1 MNNIRYTFVNS
12 KSGELI
18 PAFIN
23 EEGNTQAL
31 HSTVDPKREAE
42 RLITSISEEIGFIVF
57 LGLGGGFAPMAAL
70 ELTNAFVAVI
80 DYDGGSIKELFK
92 SKDYS
97 KLLNSERF
105 KLLIDPCNEEIK
117 NFILENFKPALHGG
131 IKTIPLRA
139 RTEHDK
145 EKFEDAASGLQEAI
159 NAVSGDYS
167 VQAHFGVK
175 WFINILR
182 NVKNARIFD
191 AQKYNVLGEG
201 FTEAAIVAAGPS
213 LDSQIE
219 LLQKAK
225 TRKVFI
231 ISTDTAC
238 GVLLQNGIAP
248 DVVVSIDCQHISYY
262 HFIGNKP
269 QNIPLVLDIASPPLL
284 SGFSASPLFF
294 SSGHPLALYI
304 SKHWRNF
311 PLLDT
316 SGGNVTYAC
325 LSLAE
330 FIGFKR
336 VTLFGADFSYV
347 GSQSYARGTYLYPYF
362 YKRQSRFTPVEAQS
376 SAFLYRAPFIPAED
390 GNKKNYYE
398 TSSLR
403 FYRKKLEEKAR
414 GMEAEIIRAPG
425 SGAQISLQN
434 FNHEPHQPHEP
445 TQIKREEI
453 KEKRNQ
459 QSSEEFLIQY
469 KEDIAA
475 LPAADGA
482 NYLNKLNEKERQV
495 FTTLLPLAAAIKKR
509 NATLKFHEIIEEVKN
524 FSVKEIEKVL
534 E

>member
-1 MNNIRYTFVNS
+1 MNSIRYTFLNS

-18 PAFIN
+18 PAIIN

-70 ELTNAFVAVI
+70 ELTNAFVTVI
-80 DYDGGSIKELFK
+80 DYNSGSISDLLK

-97 KLLNSERF
+97 KLLNNERF
-105 KLLIDPCNEEIK
+105 KLIIDPSNEEIK

-139 RTEHDK
+139 RTDYDK
-145 EKFEDAASGLQEAI
+145 EIFEGAAVSLQEAI
-159 NAVSGDYS
+159 EAVSGDYS
-167 VQAHFGVK
+167 VQVHFGIK
-175 WFINILR
+175 WFSNILR
-182 NVKNARIFD
+182 NVKHAQSFD
-191 AQKYNVLGEG
+191 TQKYNVLGEG
-201 FTEAAIVAAGPS
+201 FTEAAIAAAGPS

-219 LLQKAK
+219 LLQNAK
-225 TRKVFI
+225 KRKVFI

-238 GVLLQNGIAP
+238 GALLQNGIDP
-248 DVVVSIDCQHISYY
+248 DAVVSIDCQYISYY
-262 HFIGNKP
+262 HFVGKKL
-269 QNIPLVLDIASPPLL
+269 QNIPLILDIASPPLL
-284 SGFSASPLFF
+284 NSFSSLPLFF

-330 FIGFKR
+330 FFGFKR

-362 YKRQSRFTPVEAQS
+362 YKRQSRFTTIEAQFS
-376 SAFLYRAPFIPAED
+376 TFLYRAPFIPAED

-414 GMEAEIIRAPG
+414 GMEAEINCAPG
-425 SGAQISLQN
+425 FGAQISLQN
-434 FNHEPHQPHEP
+434 FNHEPLEPHEL

-459 QSSEEFLIQY
+459 QSSYEFLTQY
-469 KEDIAA
+469 KNDIIA

-482 NYLNKLNEKERQV
+482 NYLNKLNEKERQI

-509 NATLKFHEIIEEVKN
+509 NAALKHSEIIQEVKN
-524 FSVKEIEKVL
+524 FSIKEIEKVL
-534 E
+534 N